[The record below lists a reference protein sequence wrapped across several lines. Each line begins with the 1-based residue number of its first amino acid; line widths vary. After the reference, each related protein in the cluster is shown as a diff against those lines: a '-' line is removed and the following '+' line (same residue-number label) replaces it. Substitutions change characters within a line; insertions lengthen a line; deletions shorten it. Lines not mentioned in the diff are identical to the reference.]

1 MLYNNKLWKEKVFQ
15 LYSLPSLFPYI
26 YFSNS
31 NSIKWTSRLFVHL
44 FVSCRFVSS
53 SHPLIVSTV
62 IYLIKLFFVLSF
74 LFPLLL
80 YYDEYLQ
87 FYCHLFISRVPCDII
102 IIVHLIDVL
111 FFFFTLYLIV
121 PHWSLTLYLYSYFND
136 SIPSW
141 AQQFFTWLN
150 KNDYCWRYKIIL
162 L

>member
-62 IYLIKLFFVLSF
+62 IYLIKLFFCAFFSLSPFIILWRVFAVLLPFVHLSCALRYYYYCSSYRCSF
-74 LFPLLL
+74 LLFHIVFDRSPLKF
-80 YYDEYLQ
+80 DIV
-87 FYCHLFISRVPCDII
+87 FIFLFQ
-102 IIVHLIDVL
+102 
-111 FFFFTLYLIV
+111 
-121 PHWSLTLYLYSYFND
+121 W
-136 SIPSW
+136 
-141 AQQFFTWLN
+141 
-150 KNDYCWRYKIIL
+150 
-162 L
+162 